1 MSNLLIGSSNI
12 ARFYKAD
19 SFTKFRPY
27 TLSRCTEYNSF
38 KAIMDEST
46 DKNFVISVVE
56 NFVCNRVKSEKDDA
70 LKIIEEVTTD
80 FFNPETLNGLLNA
93 ALKWNIIHFGKFYF
107 NKISFNGL
115 LCSELKWN
123 KKKHF
128 YISCIYLTVIPT
140 NNYFVL
146 KLIKNQQN
154 DGLCSI
160 NSLKS

>member
-93 ALKWNIIHFGKFYF
+93 ALK
-107 NKISFNGL
+107 
-115 LCSELKWN
+115 
-123 KKKHF
+123 
-128 YISCIYLTVIPT
+128 
-140 NNYFVL
+140 
-146 KLIKNQQN
+146 
-154 DGLCSI
+154 
-160 NSLKS
+160 